1 MKTYQVNQEGY
12 YGEFGGAFIPEI
24 LHRCVEELRNSYLR
38 IMESDG
44 FKQEFDTLLRDYVGR
59 PSPLYLA
66 KRLSEK
72 YGCRIYLKRED
83 LNHTGAHKI
92 NNAIGQALIAQ
103 RMGKKR
109 IIAETGAGQH
119 GVATATV
126 CALLGME
133 CVVYMGKTDV
143 ERQYV
148 NVQRMK
154 MLGAKVVPVTCGNMT
169 LKDATNEA
177 IRDWCCHPDDTYYII
192 GSTVGPHPYP
202 DMVAR
207 LQSVISKEIRR
218 QLAEHEGRDYP
229 DYLIACIG
237 GGSNAAGTVYHYI
250 DDERVKSQLI
260 MYCGVMFGV
269 SGAVSGVRVL
279 STQIA
284 KTTLKKLPQKAL
296 TKTFWYP
303 IVKQFGKVIGIK
315 VTKSTVAKGVSKAIP
330 VIGGVI
336 SGGLNFASMLPM
348 AKRLYNALDKAAFD
362 YSEEEFENDLEIMD
376 QMANHEIVMDA
387 EPSAKEELKEKVSG
401 TLKNVGAGVSGLIG
415 KLGKK
420 SVQSKA
426 ENPVEEIKQYK
437 ELLDMGII
445 TQEEFDQKKK
455 ELLGL

>member
-1 MKTYQVNQEGY
+1 MDDSKQLTKNFAMEDVISTAVQIPGVKVNRDKFLAEQFAGVDTNVQDIITL
-12 YGEFGGAFIPEI
+12 GP
-24 LHRCVEELRNSYLR
+24 VEAGVS
-38 IMESDG
+38 
-44 FKQEFDTLLRDYVGR
+44 
-59 PSPLYLA
+59 
-66 KRLSEK
+66 
-72 YGCRIYLKRED
+72 RED
-83 LNHTGAHKI
+83 ISNMANK
-92 NNAIGQALIAQ
+92 LII
-103 RMGKKR
+103 KR
-109 IIAETGAGQH
+109 TSQSSIA
-119 GVATATV
+119 
-126 CALLGME
+126 
-133 CVVYMGKTDV
+133 
-143 ERQYV
+143 
-148 NVQRMK
+148 
-154 MLGAKVVPVTCGNMT
+154 
-169 LKDATNEA
+169 
-177 IRDWCCHPDDTYYII
+177 
-192 GSTVGPHPYP
+192 SF
-202 DMVAR
+202 
-207 LQSVISKEIRR
+207 
-218 QLAEHEGRDYP
+218 
-229 DYLIACIG
+229 
-237 GGSNAAGTVYHYI
+237 AAGIPGGLAMAATIPADVMQFFGMALKLAQELSYMYGAQDLWVDGKI

-376 QMANHEIVMDA
+376 QMANREIVMDA

>member
-1 MKTYQVNQEGY
+1 MDDSKSLTKNFAMEDVISTAVQIPGVKVNRDKFLAEQFAGVDTNVQDIITL
-12 YGEFGGAFIPEI
+12 GP
-24 LHRCVEELRNSYLR
+24 VEAGVS
-38 IMESDG
+38 
-44 FKQEFDTLLRDYVGR
+44 
-59 PSPLYLA
+59 
-66 KRLSEK
+66 
-72 YGCRIYLKRED
+72 RED
-83 LNHTGAHKI
+83 ISNMANK
-92 NNAIGQALIAQ
+92 LII
-103 RMGKKR
+103 KR
-109 IIAETGAGQH
+109 TSQSSIA
-119 GVATATV
+119 
-126 CALLGME
+126 
-133 CVVYMGKTDV
+133 
-143 ERQYV
+143 
-148 NVQRMK
+148 
-154 MLGAKVVPVTCGNMT
+154 
-169 LKDATNEA
+169 
-177 IRDWCCHPDDTYYII
+177 
-192 GSTVGPHPYP
+192 SF
-202 DMVAR
+202 
-207 LQSVISKEIRR
+207 
-218 QLAEHEGRDYP
+218 
-229 DYLIACIG
+229 
-237 GGSNAAGTVYHYI
+237 AAGIPGGLAMAATIPADVMQFFGMALKLAQELSYMYGAQDLWVDGKI

-401 TLKNVGAGVSGLIG
+401 TLKNVGTGVSGLIG

-420 SVQSKA
+420 SAQSKA